1 MTIPGL
7 VNTQQIEHI
16 FSSGMQVRISGTL
29 NLETK
34 TLTAS
39 VKLTDGSQLKPEIRP
54 LVERELWQ
62 MYKDFTL
69 ILQY

>member
-39 VKLTDGSQLKPEIRP
+39 VKLTDGSQLSRKLDLQLKESCGKCI
-54 LVERELWQ
+54 
-62 MYKDFTL
+62 K
-69 ILQY
+69 ILP